1 MPTDNSVSYQVYR
14 SKDQTTLKLIEL
26 LAQYLE
32 LNEVDLTKSS
42 FLAFVVEALS
52 TLTTNTL
59 FYQISAYREF
69 FLTKAQL
76 PSSIYNLS
84 AFLGYVPS
92 EASTAFVNVLF
103 AFELSFTDSNVTFE
117 IPEGFELSAGA
128 IKFTT
133 YYSTTINVLNNSTVT
148 ITVRE
153 DNKVYNL
160 PYTISTDDQGI
171 QYFSI
176 VLPFK
181 QFEIDIQEFQVPED
195 LQTYQ
200 FFDFD
205 VAFSDIS
212 KKISD
217 VLVEVRPPGSSGYET
232 YTEFSS
238 LFLMDETDKGYV
250 KRRNDTGFN
259 LQFGN
264 GLIGYQPEPGST
276 VQVTTELT
284 KGADGNI
291 ISGSITGKTTDIKT
305 RISDDEGRAV
315 NYTVTNPAPGSG
327 GEDEEDIEQVR
338 RNSITNLTA
347 LERLVT
353 ENDYVNTNI
362 IIDDSPLSQNSLPV
376 LKRSDIKVNEISLFS
391 TLLYADII
399 VPARNIKY
407 NFLTTSVPR
416 STILNYEGTDYY
428 TIFDMEIESLNSVA
442 TYTYVMYQILQ
453 VPTLVTSYDSNYNLH
468 SDLLIVSKDGV
479 AADFQ
484 LNYKSTESDS
494 DTVTCEVE
502 VLESGSTY
510 TMVNDATA
518 SAFTLTLPDYTVL
531 PTGEATYYFTLKH
544 GTDFIAQYT
553 ALFTFRKSLD
563 DFELSNVIVDAT
575 SYTVYDIPTIK
586 KSYYDGINQSDFE
599 SSVMQSLVTTLEFKD
614 YKMTTDFVNFKL
626 ANTDGLMQNMQLN
639 KINLPPV
646 ADILSDP
653 PSSGV
658 DGDRYI
664 ILNGTGVWLG
674 RDDQIATLS
683 DSTSMTWAY
692 YEPKTDQMLYV
703 TAKGRKYIYCES
715 GWVVPSYQIPLQLEL
730 DVFKTS
736 TYTGS
741 NSDLTS
747 EVREAVVAA
756 FASRFGINIPLYRS
770 EIIDVVQ
777 EVEGVEHCRLI
788 KPESS
793 IFFNFDID
801 ELTQEELLSYGPEY
815 VFFEEDDIAIRIFS

>member
-291 ISGSITGKTTDIKT
+291 IAGSITGKTTDIKT

-703 TAKGRKYIYCES
+703 TAKGSKYIYCES

-756 FASRFGINIPLYRS
+756 FASRFGINIPIYRS

-793 IFFNFDID
+793 IFFNFDLD